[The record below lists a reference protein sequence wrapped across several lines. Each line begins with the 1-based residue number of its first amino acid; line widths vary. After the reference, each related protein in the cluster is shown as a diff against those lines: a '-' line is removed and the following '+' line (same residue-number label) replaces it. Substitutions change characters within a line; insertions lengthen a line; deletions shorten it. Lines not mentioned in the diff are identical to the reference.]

1 LKIKSKSKIKS
12 QSKSAQAERRGL
24 RRVLSL
30 DLRECLHP
38 PLPAGE
44 RVGVRGRAERKA
56 DIATSA
62 NQAEKRPIL
71 VEQQVHFSEA
81 QPVPHVMDI

>member
-12 QSKSAQAERRGL
+12 QSKSAQAERR
-24 RRVLSL
+24 VLSL
-30 DLRECLHP
+30 GLRDGIHL

-81 QPVPHVMDI
+81 QPVTHVMDI